1 MSIVINI
8 YYTGENDNA
17 KKFVKEMTE
26 SGVVNLIR
34 NEKGNEKYEYFLPM
48 EDNQTVLLID
58 MWKDQESLDAH
69 HSSEMMDK
77 IIDFREKY
85 DLSMKVERFITDD
98 NEIPSYD
105 LKFIRK

>member
-1 MSIVINI
+1 
-8 YYTGENDNA
+8 
-17 KKFVKEMTE
+17 
-26 SGVVNLIR
+26 
-34 NEKGNEKYEYFLPM
+34 
-48 EDNQTVLLID
+48 

-85 DLSMKVERFITDD
+85 DLSIKVERFITDD
-98 NEIPSYD
+98 NENPSYD